1 MKCLEHVE
9 NEIFVVNEEE
19 GVIGTTFTLD
29 ILEIYQDSNSYPHAL
44 QGRPHACAAIDISH
58 KFEEYLR
65 GKMGLKGILHKV
77 IVPKMIEDKL
87 FLNPHLLISL
97 MILPYITIMY
107 VQVLS

>member
-1 MKCLEHVE
+1 MKCLEHVA

-19 GVIGTTFTLD
+19 GVIGTTFSLD
-29 ILEIYQDSNSYPHAL
+29 ILEIYQGNNSYPHAQ
-44 QGRPHACAAIDISH
+44 QGRPHACATIDISH

-65 GKMGLKGILHKV
+65 GKMGLKDILHKA
-77 IVPKMIEDKL
+77 IVPKMIQDNL

-97 MILPYITIMY
+97 MMLPYIIIMY